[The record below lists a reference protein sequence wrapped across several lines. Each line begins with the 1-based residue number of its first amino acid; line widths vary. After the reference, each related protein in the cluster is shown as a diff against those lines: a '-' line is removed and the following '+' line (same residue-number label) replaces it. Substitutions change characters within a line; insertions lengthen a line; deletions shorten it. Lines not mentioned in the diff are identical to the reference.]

1 VKDATDS
8 DDFDVKLEVAIKI
21 SDKKIMEKCKAEME
35 SNGFKVGIGKGCP
48 KFLKNNTIFDVKNK
62 YISDNTLTLI
72 IHVRIS
78 NEPSLCSLFKSYLFS
93 SLSFINTAH

>member
-21 SDKKIMEKCKAEME
+21 SDKKIMQKVQAEME
-35 SNGFKVGIGKGCP
+35 SKEFKINKGKGIRN
-48 KFLKNNTIFDVKNK
+48 FLKNNTIFDLENK
-62 YISDNTLTLI
+62 YISDNTFTLI
-72 IHVRIS
+72 IHVRVS
-78 NEPSLCSLFKSYLFS
+78 NKTSLCSLFKSYLFS